1 MCVACIAIVQ
11 LINMPNFNVISVF
24 SVTHVPSIYEHHVHK
39 YFFFGW
45 AIQIVREKQ
54 RYGEC
59 ECGQTCVLHKIFFL
73 LFNFTSQNTVTHTT
87 HTCGTRPAPYICI
100 FVMIHFGNTAVVQL
114 IEGPQRAARAPIML
128 LLPIRFVYLFDIK
141 MKAPSPPPYF
151 I

>member
-24 SVTHVPSIYEHHVHK
+24 SATHVPSIYEHHVQK
-39 YFFFGW
+39 YFFLGW

-59 ECGQTCVLHKIFFL
+59 ECGQTCVLHKIFFCCSIL
-73 LFNFTSQNTVTHTT
+73 QARTRSLTRHTHVAQGP
-87 HTCGTRPAPYICI
+87 HHIYVCI

-114 IEGPQRAARAPIML
+114 IEGPKRAARAPVML

-141 MKAPSPPPYF
+141 MKAPSPPYC